1 MAVIKRWIEVDDSC
15 FGPDKKNQHWEMFL
29 FICRCTLIE
38 RKRLGN
44 FIRRKR
50 GVISLVAKTKKAVRE
65 KLEQFIERKDVLL
78 LE

>member
-1 MAVIKRWIEVDDSC
+1 MAVTKRWIEVDDEC
-15 FGPDKKNQHWEMFL
+15 FGPDKRNQHWEMFL
-29 FICRCTLIE
+29 IIYRCTLIE

-50 GVISLVAKTKKAVRE
+50 DVISLVAKTKKAVRE

-78 LE
+78 RE